1 MAVAAAERVF
11 GMVLTTLAVAVAVV
25 SLALAVHYRIRCRR
39 AERAFE
45 AVIGRLDRH
54 DEALARAP
62 AAYVSWDRS
71 GEDEYHSGGLPR
83 ILGLHP
89 TTAVSWEMLRGRRD
103 PADGVMIE
111 ADRKSVVSGQRV
123 SVRVD
128 LGGRRIIKKKKNK
141 KKNM

>member
-71 GEDEYHSGGLPR
+71 GEDEYPSGGLPR
-83 ILGLHP
+83 ILGLHS
-89 TTAVSWEMLRGRRD
+89 TTAVSGGCAPGR
-103 PADGVMIE
+103 PAPGDGV
-111 ADRKSVVSGQRV
+111 
-123 SVRVD
+123 
-128 LGGRRIIKKKKNK
+128 RIRDDGAQN
-141 KKNM
+141 